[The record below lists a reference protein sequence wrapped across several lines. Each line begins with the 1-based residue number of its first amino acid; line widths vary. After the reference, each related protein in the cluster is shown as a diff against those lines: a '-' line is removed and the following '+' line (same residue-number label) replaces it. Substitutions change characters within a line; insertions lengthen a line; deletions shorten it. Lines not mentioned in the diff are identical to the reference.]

1 MVQYL
6 SLDSIKGGVS
16 DHRCPPTP
24 PIICFFFPDSYHIN
38 QMRASNKNKLF
49 INKQTNK
56 QGGEGGRKKKKQQT
70 KGLCLGPMVP
80 SALSLWRRGELA
92 WTRWDGPVVA
102 VQRSET

>member
-16 DHRCPPTP
+16 DHRCPPP
-24 PIICFFFPDSYHIN
+24 PHMLFFFRFLSYKPDESVKQKQIIH
-38 QMRASNKNKLF
+38 
-49 INKQTNK
+49 KQTNK
-56 QGGEGGRKKKKQQT
+56 QGGGGRMGKKKKKQQT
-70 KGLCLGPMVP
+70 KGLCLGPMGP

>member
-16 DHRCPPTP
+16 DHRSP
-24 PIICFFFPDSYHIN
+24 PIMSFFFDSYHIN

-56 QGGEGGRKKKKQQT
+56 QGKRGGVEGREGKKKQT

-80 SALSLWRRGELA
+80 SSLSLWRRGELA
-92 WTRWDGPVVA
+92 WTRWDGPV
-102 VQRSET
+102 